1 MPPPRR
7 PLRAGALAGQCALLA
22 LSVLLTACAPAAPQA
37 SAWGLSA
44 EAQRGRLLLAQYQC
58 GSCHSIPE
66 VAGARSRAGP
76 ALDGY
81 GRRSYIAGHVPNDA
95 DALARWIMDPAALAP
110 GTRLPDMGVPPDDAR
125 AMAAFLSALR

>member
-7 PLRAGALAGQCALLA
+7 PLCAGALAGLLALLA
-22 LSVLLTACAPAAPQA
+22 ACAPAAPQA
-37 SAWGLSA
+37 SAWGLPA

-66 VAGARSRAGP
+66 VAGARSRFGP

-81 GRRSYIAGHVPNDA
+81 GRRSYIAGHVPNGA

-110 GTRLPDMGVPPDDAR
+110 GTRMPDMGVPPEDAR
-125 AMAAFLSALR
+125 AMAAFLSALQ